1 MSDVFDEDLIK
12 ELGLDPN
19 EFNDPGKDVKKD
31 KPVAKP
37 PLPSQKVEKKPDR
50 PPVPPKAQETFQ
62 QPVSQPSDRVSNP
75 PPVYA
80 DDLEE
85 YGKNLSQDIPVQ
97 LVAVLAKKTLALK
110 NILEMKTGEILDFKK
125 MPQDLLDLV
134 VNGKLVAKAELVL
147 VDGRV
152 GARIVKLMK

>member
-1 MSDVFDEDLIK
+1 MSDVFDEELIK

-19 EFNDPGKDVKKD
+19 EFNEPGKDVKKD

-37 PLPSQKVEKKPDR
+37 PLPSPKTEKRPDR
-50 PPVPPKAQETFQ
+50 PPVAPKSPEVS
-62 QPVSQPSDRVSNP
+62 QPVSQTPEPVVSTS
-75 PPVYA
+75 PVQD
-80 DDLEE
+80 DDLVE
-85 YGKNLSQDIPVQ
+85 YGKQVSQDIPVQ

-125 MPQDLLDLV
+125 MPQDMLDLV

>member
-19 EFNDPGKDVKKD
+19 EFNDTGKDVKKD
-31 KPVAKP
+31 KPKP
-37 PLPSQKVEKKPDR
+37 SLPPQKVEKRPDR
-50 PPVPPKAQETFQ
+50 PPAPPKSPE
-62 QPVSQPSDRVSNP
+62 VSQPPVAQSPERAASA
-75 PPVYA
+75 PPVST
-80 DDLEE
+80 DDLED
-85 YGKNLSQDIPVQ
+85 YGKHLSQDIPVQ

-125 MPQDLLDLV
+125 MPQDFLDLV

>member
-1 MSDVFDEDLIK
+1 MSDVFDEELIK
-12 ELGLDPN
+12 ELGLDPG
-19 EFNDPGKDVKKD
+19 EFADPVKEAKTVKPAAKIPAVPKSDKKTD
-31 KPVAKP
+31 KPAVPAP
-37 PLPSQKVEKKPDR
+37 PTERAQAVD
-50 PPVPPKAQETFQ
+50 PVQEEGDSGSFAA
-62 QPVSQPSDRVSNP
+62 V
-75 PPVYA
+75 

-125 MPQDLLDLV
+125 MPQDPLDLV

-152 GARIVKLMK
+152 GARIVKLIK

>member
-1 MSDVFDEDLIK
+1 MSDVFDEELIK

-19 EFNDPGKDVKKD
+19 EFGDQPKEAKKD
-31 KPVAKP
+31 KPKVPAPKVER
-37 PLPSQKVEKKPDR
+37 KVEKTPAPAKPS
-50 PPVPPKAQETFQ
+50 EI
-62 QPVSQPSDRVSNP
+62 SQPLAPDSERSAGSIAT
-75 PPVYA
+75 A

-125 MPQDLLDLV
+125 MPQDPLDLV